1 MLTICQAQVNNAEL
15 LHDMAYASYTH
26 HFAHLWQNKDE
37 LANFLA
43 QEYALPVLQQSLQD
57 EGCCWLIAASDGIPV
72 GFAKFSWHAAASPQ
86 GPSGTLL
93 HKLYFLPQATGKGYG
108 EGVIQEV
115 TRRAREHGER
125 FLWLEVLDANPQAR
139 RFYERQ
145 GFEHVRDTVFSTA
158 SQQSTLHILGK
169 VI

>member
-1 MLTICQAQVNNAEL
+1 MVYLMGSVTAPFQFTYTGIILIGIATKVMAGHEVPFFAVPADYPGGRFGFIQNN
-15 LHDMAYASYTH
+15 
-26 HFAHLWQNKDE
+26 N
-37 LANFLA
+37 
-43 QEYALPVLQQSLQD
+43 
-57 EGCCWLIAASDGIPV
+57 
-72 GFAKFSWHAAASPQ
+72 
-86 GPSGTLL
+86 TLL

-115 TRRAREHGER
+115 TRRARKHGER

>member
-1 MLTICQAQVNNAEL
+1 MLTICQAQVNDAEL

-72 GFAKFSWHAAASPQ
+72 GFAKFSWHAAA
-86 GPSGTLL
+86 
-93 HKLYFLPQATGKGYG
+93 
-108 EGVIQEV
+108 
-115 TRRAREHGER
+115 
-125 FLWLEVLDANPQAR
+125 
-139 RFYERQ
+139 
-145 GFEHVRDTVFSTA
+145 TA
-158 SQQSTLHILGK
+158 
-169 VI
+169 